1 MPEARSGARYA
12 AMRPKPFRLDLLRP
26 LSYMGTTISCKGCPM
41 SAIRSSSRSRLRA
54 PSPVLPTALSDQP
67 DKHGTMETA
76 TMPSAPTLFHTFLE
90 TCARHKDNTAF
101 IYRVGEDEQRVTYE
115 KFFEDALLLARS
127 FKAAKIRRGDKVF
140 LLSDN
145 RYAWIVTDMAL
156 QALGAVSV
164 PRGCDTPASEV
175 EYIVNHS
182 ESDFL
187 ILETDKLYNDL
198 QPLIKNLKLKNV
210 FIISGAEKHSWFEK
224 VVSYSKILE
233 ERTIEPRDIEW
244 FKGLAGHIAPDDLL
258 TIIYTSGTTGTPKG
272 VMLTHSN
279 IMHNVRTLPPL
290 INLGPDDLWVSILP
304 TWHIFERAAE
314 YIGMASGSCLVY
326 SSIRTFAADLETYKP
341 TLVATVPR
349 LWEAL
354 YSRIT
359 SALKKKDP
367 RKARMFNTLAAVSI
381 AFRRNRR
388 ALRGHLPVFAKRPAV
403 AVLAGKMRAA
413 MICAALYPLYVLAQK
428 KFVMVQEK
436 FGGRLKAAI
445 SGGGS
450 LPPYLDEW
458 IDAIGI
464 RIVNAYGMTECS
476 PAIAGRGL
484 QCEIFGTIG
493 PAVGETDL
501 RIADEQDQELP
512 RGTEGEIQVRGA
524 QVFKG
529 YYKNDEA
536 NAQAFTADGFLRT
549 GDLGRLTLT
558 GELVITGRAKEI
570 IVLASGENID
580 PTNIEATLSV
590 FPFVQDAVLVGQDKK
605 GLGALIVP
613 DLEKLREF
621 VREKYNQVLG
631 ETEEAL
637 RDKQL
642 LDRLREEMNKLLNAK
657 KGFKPYEKLQNIYF
671 LTKEFTLGEEL
682 TNSFKKKR
690 HVIEKK
696 YRDII
701 NRLLK

>member
-1 MPEARSGARYA
+1 
-12 AMRPKPFRLDLLRP
+12 
-26 LSYMGTTISCKGCPM
+26 
-41 SAIRSSSRSRLRA
+41 
-54 PSPVLPTALSDQP
+54 
-67 DKHGTMETA
+67 
-76 TMPSAPTLFHTFLE
+76 MPSTPTLFHTFLE
-90 TCARHKDNTAF
+90 SCANHRDNLAF

-115 KFFEDALLLARS
+115 KFFEDVLLLARS
-127 FKAAKIRRGDKVF
+127 FKAAKIHRGDKVF

-164 PRGCDTPASEV
+164 PRGCDTPASEI
-175 EYIVNHS
+175 EYIVTHS

-187 ILETDKLYNDL
+187 ILETDKIYDAL
-198 QPLIKNLKLKNV
+198 QPLIKNLKPKGV
-210 FIISGAEKHSWFEK
+210 FIIAGEERSSWFEK
-224 VVSYSKILE
+224 AVPYSKLLE

-244 FKGLAGHIAPDDLL
+244 FKGLAAHIMPDDLL

-272 VMLTHSN
+272 VMLSHSN

-290 INLGPDDLWVSILP
+290 IELGPDDLWVSILP
-304 TWHIFERAAE
+304 TWHIFERTAE
-314 YIGMASGSCLVY
+314 YVSMASGSSLVY
-326 SSIRTFAADLETYKP
+326 SSIRTFAADLENYKP

-349 LWEAL
+349 IWESL
-354 YSRIT
+354 YSKIT
-359 SALKKKDP
+359 TALKKKDP
-367 RKARMFNTLAAVSI
+367 RKAKIFNALVSI
-381 AFRRNRR
+381 SITFRHHRRN
-388 ALRGHLPVFAKRPAV
+388 LRGHLPVFTKQSGISK
-403 AVLAGKMRAA
+403 LAGKVRSAL
-413 MICAALYPLYVLAQK
+413 ICAALYPLYTLAQK
-428 KFVMVQEK
+428 KFGMVQEK

-450 LPPYLDEW
+450 LPAYLDEW

-464 RIVNAYGMTECS
+464 RIINAYGMTECS
-476 PAIAGRGL
+476 PGIAGRGL

-493 PAVGETDL
+493 PAVGETEL
-501 RIADEQDQELP
+501 RIVGEHDQELP
-512 RGTEGEIQVRGA
+512 RGEEGEIQVRGA

-536 NAQAFTADGFLRT
+536 NAQAFTSDGFLRT

-558 GELVITGRAKEI
+558 GELIITGRAKEI

-580 PTNIEATLSV
+580 PTNIEATLSM

-621 VREKYNQVLG
+621 VREKYNQVLE
-631 ETEEAL
+631 ETEDAL

-642 LDRLREEMNKLLNAK
+642 LDRLRAEMNKLLNAK
-657 KGFKPYEKLQNIYF
+657 KGFKPYEKLQNIHF
-671 LTKEFTLGEEL
+671 LNKEFTLGEEL

>member
-1 MPEARSGARYA
+1 MCSFWPG
-12 AMRPKPFRLDLLRP
+12 PFN
-26 LSYMGTTISCKGCPM
+26 
-41 SAIRSSSRSRLRA
+41 A
-54 PSPVLPTALSDQP
+54 
-67 DKHGTMETA
+67 
-76 TMPSAPTLFHTFLE
+76 
-90 TCARHKDNTAF
+90 HK
-101 IYRVGEDEQRVTYE
+101 V
-115 KFFEDALLLARS
+115 
-127 FKAAKIRRGDKVF
+127 RRGDKVF

-145 RYAWIVTDMAL
+145 RYSWMVTDMAL

-164 PRGCDTPASEV
+164 PRGSDTPPSEI
-175 EYIVNHS
+175 EFIVNHS
-182 ESDFL
+182 DSEFL
-187 ILETDKLYNDL
+187 IIETEKLYKDC
-198 QPLIKNLKLKNV
+198 QPLIKTLKIKGV
-210 FIISGAEKHSWFEK
+210 FIVSGAEKHSWFDK
-224 VVSYSKILE
+224 GTSYAELLSN
-233 ERTIEPRDIEW
+233 RTIEPRDVEW
-244 FKGLAGHIAPDDLL
+244 FKGLAAKITPEDLL

-290 INLGPDDLWVSILP
+290 IRLGADDVWVSILP
-304 TWHIFERAAE
+304 TWHIFERTAE
-314 YIGMASGSCLVY
+314 YIGIAQGSCLVY
-326 SSIRTFAADLETYKP
+326 SSIRTFAADLESYKP

-349 LWEAL
+349 IWESL
-354 YSRIT
+354 YSKIT
-359 SALKKKDP
+359 SRLTKKDP
-367 RKARMFNTLAAVSI
+367 KKAKIFNLLVRVS
-381 AFRRNRR
+381 ASYRRNMRIMR
-388 ALRGHLPVFAKRPAV
+388 DQLPVFEKKPFLLRVAAKV
-403 AVLAGKMRAA
+403 RAA
-413 MICAALYPLYVLAQK
+413 VENMFLFLPNLVAKK
-428 KFVMVQEK
+428 KFVLIQDK

-476 PAIAGRGL
+476 PGITGRGFN
-484 QCEIFGTIG
+484 CDVFGTIG
-493 PAVGETDL
+493 PPVAETEL
-501 RIADEQDQELP
+501 RIVNEQGQEVP
-512 RGTEGEIQVRGA
+512 NGTEGEIQVRGA
-524 QVFKG
+524 QVSKG

-536 NAQAFTADGFLRT
+536 NATAFTADGFLRT

-570 IVLASGENID
+570 IVLASGENVD
-580 PTNIEATLSV
+580 PTNIEATLSM

-621 VREKYNQVLG
+621 VLEKYHMVLE
-631 ETEEAL
+631 ETEGAL

-642 LDRLREEMNKLLNAK
+642 LDRLRAEMNKLLNPK
-657 KGFKPYEKLQNIYF
+657 KGFKPYEKLQNIHF
-671 LTKEFTLGEEL
+671 LDKEFTLGEEL

-696 YRDII
+696 YKDII